1 MMAES
6 QKTELVV
13 DGEEIVWIL
22 SFQDIMMRAMEKEV
36 QLEITEIRSI
46 MTVNPE

>member
-13 DGEEIVWIL
+13 DGEEIVRIL
-22 SFQDIMMRAMEKEV
+22 YFQYIMMHAMEK
-36 QLEITEIRSI
+36 
-46 MTVNPE
+46 